1 MIIDLTTIHALPM
14 AIISD
19 PITILGI
26 AYFGMRR
33 NEWNTLWDGRF
44 YDPELPDVS

>member
-1 MIIDLTTIHALPM
+1 M